1 MRYRKMFVPL
11 QKFCKIKTS
20 PTMNHKNNISRNMK
34 KILFAM
40 MAIAVVVLTTGC
52 NKNEDFLKASLSV
65 EEVTEHSIKV
75 RCAYVPAEKD
85 DAGYLLLRTATDQVD
100 DEMRKEL
107 IELYPMVEPNHE
119 SRLFLCD
126 SLAAD
131 SMYYLMAVSYKKQKN
146 GEVTIANI
154 ETLSQRTLADNDGE
168 VSYKREVGSFV
179 TFTVQL
185 GDEAFSKDLGYLF
198 RDDKVQYFV
207 KVSLTPDTAFV
218 TADQIGDNRYYN
230 ENGTM
235 VCRADV
241 TTSSTFVAY
250 KPVSDG
256 MYRKYTFEVISEMK
270 LKPRS
275 RHFAVLG

>member
-1 MRYRKMFVPL
+1 
-11 QKFCKIKTS
+11 
-20 PTMNHKNNISRNMK
+20 MNHKNNINMK
-34 KILFAM
+34 KILFAV

-75 RCAYVPAEKD
+75 RCTYVPQKKD

-126 SLAAD
+126 SLASD
-131 SMYYLMAVSYKKQKN
+131 RMYYLMAVSYQRQKN

-154 ETLSQRTLADNDGE
+154 EILSQRTLADNDGE
-168 VSYKREVGSFV
+168 VSYKQEESGYCY

-185 GDEAFSKDLGYLF
+185 GDEAFSKDLGYLYEIGSA
-198 RDDKVQYFV
+198 QYFV
-207 KVSLTPDTAFV
+207 KVSLTPDTALV
-218 TADQIGDNRYYN
+218 TADQIGGNQYYN

-235 VCRADV
+235 VCSADV
-241 TTSSTFVAY
+241 TESSTFVAY

-256 MYRKYTFEVISEMK
+256 MYRKYTFMVTSEIKMK
-270 LKPRS
+270 T
-275 RHFAVLG
+275 FVTVVGAGGYY